1 MDNTTG
7 VCLFCGMAVNLPHTC
22 SDDHRF
28 LGVTDWQI
36 RRYQDQ
42 VELGVTTSLTPAEY
56 QQMQLD
62 RQAARERI
70 SAQE

>member
-1 MDNTTG
+1 MDKQIG
-7 VCLFCGMAVNLPHTC
+7 VCTSCGMAVNLPHTC

-36 RRYQDQ
+36 RRYKDQ
-42 VELGVTTSLTPAEY
+42 QELGVPTSLTPKEY

-70 SAQE
+70 EK